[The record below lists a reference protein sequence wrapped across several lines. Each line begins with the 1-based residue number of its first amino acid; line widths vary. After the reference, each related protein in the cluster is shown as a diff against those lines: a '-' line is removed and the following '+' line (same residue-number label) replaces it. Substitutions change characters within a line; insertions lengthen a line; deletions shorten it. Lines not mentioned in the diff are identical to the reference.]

1 MPATLTAHL
10 DLDPNQPLALEHRYL
25 QAQRIAVQAAQLGL
39 EYYRQR
45 ETLEVAHKDGVGQD
59 VVSMADREL
68 EDFIKGQLA
77 QHFPEDGF
85 LGEETGGSDLQARCI
100 WVVDPIAGTS
110 CFVNGLHT
118 WCVSIGLLVD
128 GVPSLGAVADA
139 NHDELFHACKGLGA
153 YVNQT
158 PIVVNPAVDL
168 TLGVT
173 GVGTSHRRGKEHF
186 LPFIKQL
193 LDEGGMFIRNGS
205 GALMIA
211 YVAAG
216 RLLGYYETHINS
228 WDCLAGLVLV
238 SEAGGQCS
246 DFLKDRGL
254 IEGNP
259 LLVAAPQLYPAL
271 ARMIGPSLNS

>member
-1 MPATLTAHL
+1 MP
-10 DLDPNQPLALEHRYL
+10 
-25 QAQRIAVQAAQLGL
+25 
-39 EYYRQR
+39 
-45 ETLEVAHKDGVGQD
+45 
-59 VVSMADREL
+59 
-68 EDFIKGQLA
+68 
-77 QHFPEDGF
+77 F
-85 LGEETGGSDLQARCI
+85 L
-100 WVVDPIAGTS
+100 
-110 CFVNGLHT
+110 
-118 WCVSIGLLVD
+118 
-128 GVPSLGAVADA
+128 
-139 NHDELFHACKGLGA
+139 
-153 YVNQT
+153 
-158 PIVVNPAVDL
+158 
-168 TLGVT
+168 
-173 GVGTSHRRGKEHF
+173 
-186 LPFIKQL
+186 KQL

>member
-1 MPATLTAHL
+1 MPNRLSALL
-10 DLDPNQPLALEHRYL
+10 PPEPLALDERYR

-39 EYYRQR
+39 DYYRQR
-45 ETLEVAHKDGVGQD
+45 ASLEVSHKAGVGQD
-59 VVSMADREL
+59 VVSIADREL
-68 EDFIKGQLA
+68 ETFIKQQLSE
-77 QHFPEDGF
+77 HFPQDGF
-85 LGEETGGSDLQARCI
+85 VGEETGASDLQARCI
-100 WVVDPIAGTS
+100 WVVDPIDGTS

-128 GVPSLGAVADA
+128 GEPWLGAVADA
-139 NHDELFHACKGLGA
+139 NHDELFHACRGHGA
-153 YVNQT
+153 FVNQT
-158 PIVVNPAVDL
+158 RIEVNPATDMTQGL
-168 TLGVT
+168 T

-186 LPFIKQL
+186 LPFLNRL

-238 SEAGGQCS
+238 REAGGHCS
-246 DFLKDRGL
+246 DFLRDDGL
-254 IEGNP
+254 TDGNP

-271 ARMIGPSLNS
+271 AQLIGPSLSA

>member
-1 MPATLTAHL
+1 M
-10 DLDPNQPLALEHRYL
+10 
-25 QAQRIAVQAAQLGL
+25 
-39 EYYRQR
+39 
-45 ETLEVAHKDGVGQD
+45 
-59 VVSMADREL
+59 
-68 EDFIKGQLA
+68 
-77 QHFPEDGF
+77 
-85 LGEETGGSDLQARCI
+85 QARCI
-100 WVVDPIAGTS
+100 WVVDPIDGTS

-128 GVPSLGAVADA
+128 GVPCLGAVADA

-158 PIVVNPAVDL
+158 RIEVNPAVDL

-186 LPFIKQL
+186 LPFLKQL

-246 DFLKDRGL
+246 DFLRGPGL
-254 IEGNP
+254 TEGNP

-271 ARMIGPSLNS
+271 ARMIGPSLAA